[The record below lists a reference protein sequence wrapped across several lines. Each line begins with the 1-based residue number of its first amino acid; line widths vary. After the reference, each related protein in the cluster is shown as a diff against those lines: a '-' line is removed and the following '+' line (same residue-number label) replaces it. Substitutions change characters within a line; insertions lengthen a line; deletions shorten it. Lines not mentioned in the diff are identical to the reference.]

1 MRGMSE
7 TQHPYALLSQDRLID
22 WLESLDI
29 DTDYRIYPLNS
40 YENRVY
46 RVGIEDSQPIVV
58 KVYRPGRWNEAQ
70 IREEL
75 AYTQQLSDDDI
86 SVVPALEVKGD
97 ILHERDG
104 FFFTCFPMRAG
115 HALELDDPGKLY
127 RIGQMLGRMHN
138 CGQLDA
144 FITRPHLSLI
154 EPIVQAQQ
162 FFSASDL
169 IPDSIRANY
178 LSTLAA
184 LEGLMRPFQTVL
196 ETTDQF
202 RIHGDFHA
210 GNILTRDENIL
221 LVDFDDTVMGPAMQ
235 DIWKLLSGPETEQQQ
250 QLNELEQ
257 GYQQFRAFP
266 RTEVKLIEALRTTHM
281 VRHNL
286 WIARR
291 WSDPAF
297 PFAFPWLGTE
307 RYWGEHLLQLREQWA
322 NLQDIEL

>member
-1 MRGMSE
+1 MSQA
-7 TQHPYALLSQDRLID
+7 QHPYSLLSQDRLID
-22 WLESLDI
+22 WLEALDI

-46 RVGIEDSQPIVV
+46 RVGIEDSKPIVV

-75 AYTQQLSDDDI
+75 AYTQQLFDGDI
-86 SVVPALEVKGD
+86 SVVPALEINGD

-104 FFFTCFPMRAG
+104 FFFACFPMRAG
-115 HALELDDPGKLY
+115 HAFELDNPDKLY
-127 RIGQMLGRMHN
+127 RIGQVLGRVHN
-138 CGQLDA
+138 CGQQGN

-154 EPIVQAQQ
+154 DPIVQSQQ
-162 FFSASDL
+162 FFATSAL

-184 LEGLMRPFQTVL
+184 LEGLTRPFQAL
-196 ETTDQF
+196 METTEQL

-210 GNILTRDENIL
+210 GNILTRDEDIL
-221 LVDFDDTVMGPAMQ
+221 LVDFDDTVTGPAMQ
-235 DIWKLLSGPETEQQQ
+235 DIWKLLSGPESEQQQ
-250 QLNELEQ
+250 QLKGLEE
-257 GYQQFRAFP
+257 GYQQFRPFP
-266 RTEVKLIEALRTTHM
+266 RNELSLIEALRTTHM
-281 VRHNL
+281 IRHTL

-297 PFAFPWLGTE
+297 PFAFPWLATE
-307 RYWGEHLLQLREQWA
+307 RYWSEHLLQLREQWSS
-322 NLQDIEL
+322 LQDIEW